1 MSKGASGVIVGAR
14 KFSKR
19 SNDFGKKFLCQ
30 DAVLLLSSLFSFLIY
45 DLFPYWVDSMDAEA
59 LKS

>member
-1 MSKGASGVIVGAR
+1 MVVGAR
-14 KFSKR
+14 IFSKR
-19 SNDFGKKFLCQ
+19 SDDFGKKFLRR
-30 DAVLLLSSLFSFLIY
+30 DVVLLLSSLFSFLIY